1 MDNLA
6 AKLIIVVIG
15 VSLVF
20 YFLNKLLRT
29 YFKLGKQN
37 YFTNNYVNDMHKKLD
52 WIVRIILVSGFI
64 LFAIPMYSDET
75 GTDTL
80 LVLVLSYMFFNSIV
94 LELVR
99 VTMQK
104 KYAENENEYIPTLIE
119 LGLIIVMAPIIIY
132 TKFFG
137 WFS

>member
-20 YFLNKLLRT
+20 YFLSKLLRT

-37 YFTNNYVNDMHKKLD
+37 YFSNDYVNDKHKKLD

-64 LFAIPMYSDET
+64 LLAIPMYSDET
-75 GTDTL
+75 GTETL
-80 LVLVLSYMFFNSIV
+80 LVLVISYMLFNTIV
-94 LELVR
+94 LDLLR
-99 VTMQK
+99 VIMQK
-104 KYAENENEYIPTLIE
+104 KYAQNENEYIPTLIQ